1 MTQAIKTY
9 LVGGA
14 VRDELLGIASQDKDY
29 VVVGASA
36 KHMLDQGYLA
46 VGKDF
51 PVFLHPKSKH
61 EYALARIER
70 KIDKGYTG
78 FSVEAGAQVSLEDD
92 LARRDLTIN
101 AIAKD
106 ENGSLID
113 PFNGQNDLNNKILR
127 HVTDAFSEDPV
138 RVLRIARFRAR
149 YGKNWQIHP
158 DTHELIKQI
167 KAKGE
172 LEYLVPERIWKE
184 TEKALNEQQAHVF
197 FETLE
202 ELDVLDVLFPE
213 LAVMRNI
220 PQPPEHHP
228 EGDVFVHTLLVLK
241 RACDLGF
248 SAATRFAALCHDFG
262 KPISHA
268 KQGNLHN
275 HEEAGVPIVEAF
287 CERLRIPNKL
297 KDLGMLTS
305 KNHLL
310 SHRIFELQ
318 AKTLYRMIIED
329 FSAVKQ
335 PERFLQFLQACQ
347 CDAQGRGETLVNRP
361 YPQRDFGEYLLAELQ
376 KFDAKSAVQEAIE
389 KGKNGPL
396 IGDWVRQ
403 RTIACIKVAKA
414 SYIRPE

>member
-1 MTQAIKTY
+1 MQAAIKTY

-36 KHMLDQGYLA
+36 KQMLDQGYLP

-51 PVFLHPKSKH
+51 PVFLHPDSKH

-78 FSVEAGAQVSLEDD
+78 FSVEAGIQVSLEDD

-106 ENGSLID
+106 KNGALID
-113 PFNGQNDLNNKILR
+113 PFNGQDDLKNKILR

-149 YGKNWQIHP
+149 YGKEWRIHP
-158 DTHELIKQI
+158 NTHELIQQI
-167 KAKGE
+167 KANGE
-172 LEYLVPERIWKE
+172 LDYLVPERIWKE
-184 TEKALNEQQAHVF
+184 TEKALSEQQAHVF
-197 FETLE
+197 FETLD
-202 ELDVLDVLFPE
+202 ELNVLDVLFPE
-213 LAVMRNI
+213 LAAMREI

-228 EGDVFVHTLLVLK
+228 EGDVLIHTLLVLK
-241 RACDLGF
+241 RACDLDF
-248 SAATRFAALCHDFG
+248 SQETRFAALSHDFG
-262 KPISHA
+262 KPISYA

-275 HEEAGVPIVEAF
+275 HEEEGIPIVEAF

-297 KDLGMLTS
+297 KELGVLTS

-318 AKTLYRMIIED
+318 AKTLYRMIIGD
-329 FSAVKQ
+329 FNAVKQ
-335 PERFLQFLQACQ
+335 PERFRQFLQACQ
-347 CDAQGRGETLVNRP
+347 CDAQGRGDTLVNRP
-361 YPQRDFGEYLLAELQ
+361 YPQREFGEYLLAQLQ
-376 KFDAKSAVQEAIE
+376 KFDAKAAVQEAIE
-389 KGKNGPL
+389 KGKSGPL

-403 RTIACIKVAKA
+403 RTIACIKLAKQ
-414 SYIRPE
+414 SYSRPE